1 MEESAE
7 MGRPA
12 TLNRNVPPKQN
23 GDEQGEGER
32 PSVEWKVGGTDMQ
45 PSRTSAL
52 SESTGGKPC
61 AY

>member
-1 MEESAE
+1 

-32 PSVEWKVGGTDMQ
+32 PSVEWKVEGTDMQ
-45 PSRTSAL
+45 PRRTSAL
-52 SESTGGKPC
+52 SESIGGKPC